1 MAFSVLP
8 HFMIYVGGHIWKNV
22 QRVDAP
28 AMIYSLWSFEL
39 GQLKLVINGNEIIT
53 ALSVMSL

>member
-8 HFMIYVGGHIWKNV
+8 HFMIYVGGTYGKMFKGWI
-22 QRVDAP
+22 P
-28 AMIYSLWSFEL
+28 TAMIYSLWSFEL
-39 GQLKLVINGNEIIT
+39 GQVKLVINGNEIIT

>member
-22 QRVDAP
+22 QRVDAHSDD
-28 AMIYSLWSFEL
+28 IFFVEFRIRSTETSDKWE
-39 GQLKLVINGNEIIT
+39 
-53 ALSVMSL
+53 